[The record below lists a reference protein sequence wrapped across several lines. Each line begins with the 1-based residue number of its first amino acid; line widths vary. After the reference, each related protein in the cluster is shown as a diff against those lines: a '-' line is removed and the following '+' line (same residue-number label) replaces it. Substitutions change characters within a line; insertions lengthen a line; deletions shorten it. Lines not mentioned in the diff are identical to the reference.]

1 MNTCA
6 SQLQRVRVTL
16 DFEVYDDFN
25 ARQIDYAALFDINGS
40 ESLTVC
46 VEDLSNSADNVY
58 NSAYNHGGL

>member
-1 MNTCA
+1 MNTCT

-16 DFEVYDDFN
+16 DFEVYEDFN

-46 VEDLSNSADNVY
+46 VEELSETYDAMYQQLEDNS
-58 NSAYNHGGL
+58 L